1 MLEVEDWTQ
10 PSHSKRRTSSR
21 KTAGDNE
28 SSDGFQTSYSKISPS
43 ALPPPGPPETGV
55 EDTFLLSHPPKS
67 HLFLTRARAS
77 SSPPTRP
84 SSLSRLLAQAS
95 ASPDGM
101 SENLPPPDPTPEV
114 KSRTP
119 SLSPPPPPSPTN
131 NTGSAPHSHNNVV
144 GVPSPLRPGSRA
156 SRLSTT
162 SRFSVGRIPVLATV
176 TTSQS
181 KASATTAL
189 TEQAVA
195 SSASSND
202 GNPFESPATPS
213 PEQSLPEAAGHRRGT
228 SSYHNPRSSPLASSS
243 SQSTVVP
250 SKPASTASDALATL
264 ANSWGMPFGRK
275 KKSELGNLVPA
286 VEFPVIDD
294 ARGNTQ
300 RQTTHNISAHDLLKR
315 L

>member
-21 KTAGDNE
+21 KTTGDNE
-28 SSDGFQTSYSKISPS
+28 LSDGFQTSYSKISPS

-55 EDTFLLSHPPKS
+55 EDTFLLAHPPKS
-67 HLFLTRARAS
+67 HLFLARARAS

-101 SENLPPPDPTPEV
+101 SENLPPPDPIPEV

-131 NTGSAPHSHNNVV
+131 NTGSASQSHNNVPS
-144 GVPSPLRPGSRA
+144 VPSPLRPGSRA

-162 SRFSVGRIPVLATV
+162 SRFSVGRIPVLANV

-202 GNPFESPATPS
+202 GSPFESPVTPS
-213 PEQSLPEAAGHRRGT
+213 PEQSLPEVAGHRRGT
-228 SSYHNPRSSPLASSS
+228 SSYHNPRPSPLASSS

-250 SKPASTASDALATL
+250 SKPASTASDTLATL

-275 KKSELGNLVPA
+275 KKSELGNLAPA
-286 VEFPVIDD
+286 VEFPADD

-300 RQTTHNISAHDLLKR
+300 RHTTHNISAHDLLKR

>member
-21 KTAGDNE
+21 KTIGDNE
-28 SSDGFQTSYSKISPS
+28 SSDGFQAGYSKLSPS
-43 ALPPPGPPETGV
+43 ALPPPGPPEEGV
-55 EDTFLLSHPPKS
+55 EDTFLLAHPPKS
-67 HLFLTRARAS
+67 HLFLARARAS

-101 SENLPPPDPTPEV
+101 SENLPPPDPIPEV
-114 KSRTP
+114 KSPTP
-119 SLSPPPPPSPTN
+119 SLSPPPPSPTN
-131 NTGSAPHSHNNVV
+131 NTGSAPHSHNNVPR
-144 GVPSPLRPGSRA
+144 VPSPLRPGSRA

-176 TTSQS
+176 TASQP

-202 GNPFESPATPS
+202 GSPFESPVTPS
-213 PEQSLPEAAGHRRGT
+213 PEHSLPEVTGHRRGT
-228 SSYHNPRSSPLASSS
+228 SSYHNPGPSPLASGT
-243 SQSTVVP
+243 SQNSVVP
-250 SKPASTASDALATL
+250 SKHASTASDTLATL
-264 ANSWGMPFGRK
+264 ANSWGMPFGRR
-275 KKSELGNLVPA
+275 KKSELKNLTQA
-286 VEFPVIDD
+286 VEFPVDD
-294 ARGNTQ
+294 ARGNSQ
-300 RQTTHNISAHDLLKR
+300 RHNISAHDLLKR

>member
-21 KTAGDNE
+21 KTTGDNE
-28 SSDGFQTSYSKISPS
+28 SSSDGFQTGYSKLSPS
-43 ALPPPGPPETGV
+43 ALPPPGPPEEGV
-55 EDTFLLSHPPKS
+55 EDTFLLTHPPKS
-67 HLFLTRARAS
+67 HLFLARARAS

-101 SENLPPPDPTPEV
+101 SENFLPPDHIPEV

-131 NTGSAPHSHNNVV
+131 NTGSAPHSHNNVQS
-144 GVPSPLRPGSRA
+144 VPSPLRPGSRA

-176 TTSQS
+176 TASQP

-202 GNPFESPATPS
+202 GSPFESPVTPS

-228 SSYHNPRSSPLASSS
+228 TSYHNPGPSPLASGS

-250 SKPASTASDALATL
+250 SKPASTASDTLATL

-275 KKSELGNLVPA
+275 KKSELGNLAPA
-286 VEFPVIDD
+286 VEFPVDD
-294 ARGNTQ
+294 ARGITQ
-300 RQTTHNISAHDLLKR
+300 RHNLSAHDLLKR

>member
-21 KTAGDNE
+21 KTTGDNE
-28 SSDGFQTSYSKISPS
+28 SSDGFQTGYSKLSPS
-43 ALPPPGPPETGV
+43 ALPPPGPPEEGV
-55 EDTFLLSHPPKS
+55 EDTFLLTHPPKS
-67 HLFLTRARAS
+67 HLFLARARAS

-101 SENLPPPDPTPEV
+101 SENLPPPDPISEV

-131 NTGSAPHSHNNVV
+131 NTGSAPHSHNNIPS
-144 GVPSPLRPGSRA
+144 VPSPLRPGSRA

-176 TTSQS
+176 TASQP

-195 SSASSND
+195 SSPSSNE
-202 GNPFESPATPS
+202 GSPFESPVALS
-213 PEQSLPEAAGHRRGT
+213 PEQTLPEVTGQRRGT
-228 SSYHNPRSSPLASSS
+228 SSYQNPRPSPLASGS

-250 SKPASTASDALATL
+250 SKPTSTASDTLATL
-264 ANSWGMPFGRK
+264 ANSWGMPFGK
-275 KKSELGNLVPA
+275 KKRSELGNLASA
-286 VEFPVIDD
+286 VEFPVDD

-300 RQTTHNISAHDLLKR
+300 RHNISAHDLLKR

>member
-10 PSHSKRRTSSR
+10 PSHSKRRISSR
-21 KTAGDNE
+21 RTTGDNE
-28 SSDGFQTSYSKISPS
+28 SSDGFQTSYSKLSPS

-67 HLFLTRARAS
+67 HLFLAGSRTS

-95 ASPDGM
+95 ASPDGI
-101 SENLPPPDPTPEV
+101 SENLPPPDLIPDV

-131 NTGSAPHSHNNVV
+131 NAGSAPHSHNNVPSV
-144 GVPSPLRPGSRA
+144 SSPLRPGSRA

-162 SRFSVGRIPVLATV
+162 SRFSVGRIPALPTATA
-176 TTSQS
+176 SQP

-202 GNPFESPATPS
+202 GSPFESPVTPF
-213 PEQSLPEAAGHRRGT
+213 PEQPLPEVAGHRRGT
-228 SSYHNPRSSPLASSS
+228 SYHNPRPSPLASSS

-250 SKPASTASDALATL
+250 SKPASTASDTLATL

-275 KKSELGNLVPA
+275 KKADLGNLAPA
-286 VEFPVIDD
+286 VEFPNIDD
-294 ARGNTQ
+294 AKGNTQ
-300 RQTTHNISAHDLLKR
+300 RHTIHNISAHDLLKR

>member
-21 KTAGDNE
+21 KTTGENE
-28 SSDGFQTSYSKISPS
+28 SSDGFQTGYSPS

-55 EDTFLLSHPPKS
+55 EDTFLLTPPPKS

-77 SSPPTRP
+77 SSPPARP

-101 SENLPPPDPTPEV
+101 SENLPPPDPSSEG
-114 KSRTP
+114 KSRTS

-131 NTGSAPHSHNNVV
+131 NTGSAPHSHNNVPS
-144 GVPSPLRPGSRA
+144 VPSPLRPGSRA

-162 SRFSVGRIPVLATV
+162 SRFSVGRIPSLATV
-176 TTSQS
+176 TTSQP

-202 GNPFESPATPS
+202 GSPFESPVRTS
-213 PEQSLPEAAGHRRGT
+213 PEQSLPEVAGHRRGT
-228 SSYHNPRSSPLASSS
+228 SYHNPRPSPLASSS

-250 SKPASTASDALATL
+250 SKPASTASDTLATL

-275 KKSELGNLVPA
+275 KKSELANLAPA
-286 VEFPVIDD
+286 VEFPVGD
-294 ARGNTQ
+294 AQDNTQ
-300 RQTTHNISAHDLLKR
+300 RHNISAHDLLKR

>member
-10 PSHSKRRTSSR
+10 PSHSKRRISSR
-21 KTAGDNE
+21 RTTGDHE
-28 SSDGFQTSYSKISPS
+28 SSDGFQSSYSQLSPS
-43 ALPPPGPPETGV
+43 ALPPPGSPETGV

-67 HLFLTRARAS
+67 HLFLARSRTS

-95 ASPDGM
+95 ASPDGI
-101 SENLPPPDPTPEV
+101 SENLPPPDPIPEV

-131 NTGSAPHSHNNVV
+131 NTGSAPHSHNNVPSV
-144 GVPSPLRPGSRA
+144 SSPLRPGSRA

-162 SRFSVGRIPVLATV
+162 SRFSVGRIPALATA
-176 TTSQS
+176 TSSQP

-202 GNPFESPATPS
+202 GSPFESPVTPS
-213 PEQSLPEAAGHRRGT
+213 SEQPLPEVAGHRRGT
-228 SSYHNPRSSPLASSS
+228 SSYHNPRPSPLASSS

-250 SKPASTASDALATL
+250 SNPASTASDTLATL

-275 KKSELGNLVPA
+275 KKKAELRNLAPA
-286 VEFPVIDD
+286 VEFPIDD
-294 ARGNTQ
+294 AKGNTQ
-300 RQTTHNISAHDLLKR
+300 RHTTHNISAHDLLKR